1 MQKNTRTEHS
11 RSIPQL
17 RFPEFYGDWERKM
30 LGEIYKF
37 KVTNSYSRADLNYE
51 YGDVMNIHYGDIHTQ
66 FATLFDIEKERIPYI
81 NGDIN
86 IKKIPDENYCKE
98 GDLIFADA
106 SEDYNDIGKSI
117 EILNLKNAK
126 VLSGLHTILARPEK
140 KSMAI
145 GYAGYLMKSPNI
157 RLQIQKEA
165 QGTKVL
171 SISSG
176 RLSKININFPT
187 IPEQQKIASFF
198 TAIDQKI
205 SQLKRKKSLLEQ
217 YKKGVMQKI
226 FSQEIRFRD
235 KHGNNYPQWKLMSGD
250 ALFTTISNKS
260 HNSDLPILAITQENG
275 AIPRNM
281 IDYNITVTEQ
291 SIDSY
296 KVVEEGDFIISLR
309 SFQGGIEYSNY
320 KGICSPAYIILRAIQ
335 DIDHRYFKYY
345 FKTERYIT
353 DLNRKLEGIRDG
365 KMVSFKYFSEIKIN
379 VPCKQEQTKI
389 ADFLSAIEEKIRVKQ
404 FQIEKAEVWK
414 KGLMQQMFV

>member
-1 MQKNTRTEHS
+1 MGKRKN
-11 RSIPQL
+11 IPQL
-17 RFPEFYGDWERKM
+17 RFPEFKDEWIAVK
-30 LGEIYKF
+30 LGEIASFSKG
-37 KVTNSYSRADLNYE
+37 KGLSKNDITENGVTECIRYGELYTTYNETINSVISKTNINRDDLVISETNDIIIPASGETHIDIAKASCVLKSGVALGGDLNIIKTPNNGVFLSY
-51 YGDVMNIHYGDIHTQ
+51 YLNSSKKQDIAQ
-66 FATLFDIEKERIPYI
+66 
-81 NGDIN
+81 
-86 IKKIPDENYCKE
+86 
-98 GDLIFADA
+98 
-106 SEDYNDIGKSI
+106 
-117 EILNLKNAK
+117 
-126 VLSGLHTILARPEK
+126 LAQGI
-140 KSMAI
+140 SVVHL
-145 GYAGYLMKSPNI
+145 YAG
-157 RLQIQKEA
+157 Q
-165 QGTKVL
+165 
-171 SISSG
+171 
-176 RLSKININFPT
+176 LSKLWLVLPVL
-187 IPEQQKIASFF
+187 PEQQKIASFF
-198 TAIDQKI
+198 TVIDQKI
-205 SQLKRKKSLLEQ
+205 SQLKHIKNLLEH

-235 KHGNNYPQWKLMSGD
+235 EHGNNYPQWKLMSGD

-389 ADFLSAIEEKIRVKQ
+389 ADFLSAIEGKIRVTQ

-414 KGLMQQMFV
+414 KGLMQQMFC